1 MEITVKLTVD
11 EINSLLTVLGQMPN
25 SSGTYL
31 LLMKIRQ
38 QSVEQIQQANS
49 SADISTQ

>member
-1 MEITVKLTVD
+1 MEIVVKLAVE
-11 EINSLLTVLGQMPN
+11 EINLLLTVLGQMPN

-38 QSVEQIQQANS
+38 QGVDQVKQYSDSGEI
-49 SADISTQ
+49 ISQ